1 MKKIFSL
8 ALATL
13 ATLLMF
19 GCQRDMKAIWTGGSG
34 SVPVSCAAPTGFT
47 ISPSAA
53 QDIADKRFGK
63 KKTVQHIYAD
73 STNYYIVNG
82 FAGSSRSS
90 ALKEGTR
97 VNGKTGECSR
107 TD

>member
-1 MKKIFSL
+1 MKKRFRVFFGM
-8 ALATL
+8 L
-13 ATLLMF
+13 ATLLAI
-19 GCQRDMKAIWTGGSG
+19 GCQTDVKAIWTGGSG
-34 SVPVSCAAPTGFT
+34 SVPASAVTPAGFT
-47 ISPSAA
+47 ISPSEA

-73 STNYYIVNG
+73 STHYYIVNG

-90 ALKEGTR
+90 ALKEGIR

-107 TD
+107 MD